1 MTEKKLYWVISLIG
15 LLALVL
21 GIINQHA
28 PWGWVLAFIGI
39 IILFISFCWLFLN
52 DFKYFL
58 SVDKSE
64 STIHG
69 ERTVTRKTN
78 ISSVTG
84 TATKTKS
91 TNLTLDSVSD
101 PASATN
107 SPNNDIP
114 SNSQI
119 LPSNQTKD
127 IELSDLEKTLN
138 HVKIVTDQINELT
151 RQIKLA
157 EKNKTDAVTILKQ
170 KNETLEEANKS
181 HENELQNLRKKLQM
195 QSSSRALISIKKF
208 CEDLSRT
215 QKIPPSE
222 EALNLIIESINQ
234 KLSELDIHTIEFL
247 TGRTLASIPGEQVDI
262 SAAFVPTED
271 SDKNNTVARTI
282 TPCYYTL
289 NDSNKI
295 IICKAVVSLFRFTQP
310 ITETTTLTNNP
321 TSN

>member
-1 MTEKKLYWVISLIG
+1 MTEKILDWVLFLVSLLAIVFSIYYSQSGWAWVLVLIG
-15 LLALVL
+15 L
-21 GIINQHA
+21 
-28 PWGWVLAFIGI
+28 
-39 IILFISFCWLFLN
+39 ILLIVSFCRLFLN
-52 DFKYFL
+52 DFIDFL
-58 SVDKSE
+58 SVDKPE
-64 STIHG
+64 STING
-69 ERTVTRKTN
+69 ERNVTRKTN
-78 ISSVTG
+78 TSSVTG

-101 PASATN
+101 TAPQTA

-114 SNSQI
+114 SNGQI
-119 LPSNQTKD
+119 LASNQTKD
-127 IELSDLEKTLN
+127 LELSDLEKTLN

-157 EKNKTDAVTILKQ
+157 EKNKTDAVTLLKQ
-170 KNETLEEANKS
+170 KNDTLEEANKS
-181 HENELQNLRKKLQM
+181 HENELQNLRKKLQI
-195 QSSSRALISIKKF
+195 QSSSRALITVKKF

-222 EALNLIIESINQ
+222 ETLNLVIDSINE
-234 KLSELDIHTIEFL
+234 KLSELDIHTIEFP
-247 TGRTLASIPGEQVDI
+247 TGRTLASIPGEQVDV
-262 SAAFVPTED
+262 SAPFVPTED
-271 SDKNNTVARTI
+271 SAKNNTVARTI